1 MHTCFNREGNS
12 GCEVSTALKRC
23 SSSWVW
29 MGPCLDGFFPS
40 SSSAAFASIDLG
52 SFSMASN
59 PPSVSLL
66 SATLDI
72 STSLHLYHLQVSYSH
87 RWTPAPGSETRPC
100 ADPFLVPSQS
110 RAWLGP
116 PVRVQDL
123 VHPTDSR
130 SSRSWRTSGG
140 LADVLGASL
149 CPSRTVLGALTNRLS
164 SSSGPLGTEGIEP
177 PLCGTRSPSGRLLG
191 DPSVQERE
199 KARSCEEGGRCSLPG
214 RRGPATSPL
223 RPMLGEEQRSCP
235 MGLGGGSPSDGPRK
249 TRGRNERKRERR
261 IGILPRNGRGGHVAR
276 IWTGEDLDRRH
287 RRTRRKER
295 SEHVDDGVQVDP
307 ACSSAG
313 VEAAGWKKTRTIVP
327 TFGRAKEPGRMQAW
341 MSGGRVVSAWR
352 RWQDVSP
359 VQDARNGSCAG
370 CGHPYPQT
378 EDAVRAF
385 VQATAKTA
393 VHPEGTP
400 MGCTEHVIPP
410 GTSTS
415 SCILPAFRS
424 PPMSR
429 MPPWPGRRF
438 TSALV
443 FLDRR
448 LGRAEPGPGG
458 TSTKRTP
465 RRCCEAAD
473 LAMRKSELRR
483 NRGPSALLREEQKT
497 RGCRGNGVVRR
508 RNLPN
513 IHETRTRGPTVLS
526 EAQTRQHPCIDDES
540 IQRGHATGD
549 GGSWKRSGSNG
560 CRFCERSTPKGIAF
574 QWSPKLDKCCADL
587 SC

>member
-1 MHTCFNREGNS
+1 MLGWIFPFLQQC
-12 GCEVSTALKRC
+12 CV
-23 SSSWVW
+23 
-29 MGPCLDGFFPS
+29 CLDR
-40 SSSAAFASIDLG
+40 LG
-52 SFSMASN
+52 
-59 PPSVSLL
+59 
-66 SATLDI
+66 
-72 STSLHLYHLQVSYSH
+72 
-87 RWTPAPGSETRPC
+87 
-100 ADPFLVPSQS
+100 LVF
-110 RAWLGP
+110 
-116 PVRVQDL
+116 D
-123 VHPTDSR
+123 
-130 SSRSWRTSGG
+130 
-140 LADVLGASL
+140 
-149 CPSRTVLGALTNRLS
+149 
-164 SSSGPLGTEGIEP
+164 GIEP
-177 PLCGTRSPSGRLLG
+177 SLRFAAVCDLGHLYFSPLVPLAGFLFSPVDTSSWFRDPTLCRSVSRSQPISCLARTTCTRPGPRAPDRFAFVAILAHFWWSCGRARCFVVSVSHRPRCVDESSLVLVRPPRNRGNRTPPLRHTLAVGSIAGRSFRPGEGEGEVVRGRGAVLT
-191 DPSVQERE
+191 PRE
-199 KARSCEEGGRCSLPG
+199 TWTGYIPFTTDAGGR
-214 RRGPATSPL
+214 ATVVPD
-223 RPMLGEEQRSCP
+223 GF
-235 MGLGGGSPSDGPRK
+235 GGGSPSDGPRK